1 MIKSQKG
8 QSLVEAL
15 IALGVAVVIISGIAV
30 AVITSVNNTDF
41 SKNQNLATQ
50 YAQQGM
56 ELVRHK
62 SESDWGSFTML
73 SGSYCLDQNSTDLSP
88 AGLGCS
94 LNINDANSNP
104 FFIRQVDVSQNTS
117 SCTGSASV
125 SVKVSWTDGKC
136 SSASNV
142 YCHTVKLDSCLAN
155 INSVPTP

>member
-1 MIKSQKG
+1 MIKNQKG
-8 QSLVEAL
+8 QSLIEAL
-15 IALGVAVVIISGIAV
+15 IALGTAVLIISAIAI

-56 ELVRHK
+56 ELVRNK
-62 SESDWGSFTML
+62 SEFDWPGFSTY
-73 SGSYCLDQNSTDLSP
+73 SGSYCLSQNSTNLVP

-94 LNINDANSNP
+94 LNINDSNSNP
-104 FFIRQVDVSQNTS
+104 FFVRQIDISQNDAI
-117 SCTGSASV
+117 CTGSTSV

-136 SSASNV
+136 TSASNI

-155 INSVPTP
+155 LHSVPTP